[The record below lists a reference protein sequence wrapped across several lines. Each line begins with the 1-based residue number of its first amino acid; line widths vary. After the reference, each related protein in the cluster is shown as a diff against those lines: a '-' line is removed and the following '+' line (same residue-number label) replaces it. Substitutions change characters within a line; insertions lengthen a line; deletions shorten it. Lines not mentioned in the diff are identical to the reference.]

1 MQMKLILHYFINK
14 ENNST
19 QKVEFL
25 GESNLA
31 EYFKIYK
38 KGFLMNMYFFSE
50 RFSLY
55 SLDWPGVSL

>member
-38 KGFLMNMYFFSE
+38 KGFLMNMYFFF
-50 RFSLY
+50 RKVLTI
-55 SLDWPGVSL
+55 